1 MIVQKITKPRSNSSE
16 CEIILMS
23 KVCCMMGGASIL
35 INRAHI
41 VLIAGMMDDIWLGVI
56 KMVKMYLS
64 RLLTKEDFRKAVKER
79 WTTERSVDFEERM
92 RMLIPSQFPKVW
104 GETRIANKI
113 GMVGELAGK
122 THRINTGGD
131 ERYMSLYLR
140 RVSHSGLDWP
150 SKLTLDEFLPLHAPL
165 LDFLVEDTK
174 RIDAWKYPKLEELEK
189 YQKFRGLNLSM
200 LERIET
206 RELVCGVSSV
216 SEIREVS
223 NWIERMQEMDQR
235 DFGTQVVSLDVED
248 VKATYY
254 DTLKMAGLVS
264 IKPEDAVI
272 HRKCDLEVLHGY
284 SKDVFKQIPGKIM
297 FGNGIS
303 WTCLISLDLRRDSQK
318 NYVLEKMT

>member
-140 RVSHSGLDWP
+140 RVSHSGLERP

-174 RIDAWKYPKLEELEK
+174 RIDLKLEELEK
-189 YQKFRGLNLSM
+189 YQRIRGLDLKM
-200 LERIET
+200 LDRIEV
-206 RELVCGVSSV
+206 RELVCGVSST
-216 SEIREVS
+216 SEILEVKE
-223 NWIERMQEMDQR
+223 WIER
-235 DFGTQVVSLDVED
+235 
-248 VKATYY
+248 
-254 DTLKMAGLVS
+254 
-264 IKPEDAVI
+264 I
-272 HRKCDLEVLHGY
+272 
-284 SKDVFKQIPGKIM
+284 
-297 FGNGIS
+297 
-303 WTCLISLDLRRDSQK
+303 
-318 NYVLEKMT
+318 